1 MDRDRIDLKEFEQ
14 MLRVKLNIDE
24 TEIPNLYWTI
34 DPCLPEYLI
43 TNEDF
48 FKFWEHVVPDDKGF
62 ICLQM
67 SVMNSEFRNDNDF
80 IKAAMEQP
88 VVTIDETPKKAP
100 KRIAKKP
107 VSKEKSI
114 KISPTRR
121 SPRFHAQSKNENSN
135 GGASRK
141 LLFMDLLNE
150 VESQGFSCLSQATV
164 VGSSSTP
171 VDNFNHDYWVDEVT
185 NTAAGDNT
193 DANTTVDE
201 CHPIE
206 DPNAPPIFDSD
217 EENDIDYE
225 DIVKTYKVGDESSD
239 SSSSEK
245 DNEEVSNDDKNNDKD
260 NDGPEVNDDKY
271 SKPKLDYQKTIYAD
285 AVNPLEDISEWN
297 WEDKASMNINLK
309 PPPYQRKTGRPAKK
323 RKMSYDEPETVVKK
337 RKCGKCGSTAGH
349 NKRTCDGGDVGKN
362 PTGFMPSTEYDAA
375 NCTFTSRDHPESS
388 TARG

>member
-1 MDRDRIDLKEFEQ
+1 
-14 MLRVKLNIDE
+14 
-24 TEIPNLYWTI
+24 
-34 DPCLPEYLI
+34 
-43 TNEDF
+43 
-48 FKFWEHVVPDDKGF
+48 
-62 ICLQM
+62 M

-107 VSKEKSI
+107 VSKEKSV

-121 SPRFHAQSKNENSN
+121 SPRLHAQSKNENSN

-171 VDNFNHDYWVDEVT
+171 VDNFNHDYWVDEVN

-193 DANTTVDE
+193 DAGDKANAGDKTDTGDKTDAGDNSDGDDEDNVVLENTTVDE

-239 SSSSEK
+239 SSSSEE

-271 SKPKLDYQKTIYAD
+271 SKPKLDYQKWKEMFNMHSD
-285 AVNPLEDISEWN
+285 EEEEPLFLIP
-297 WEDKASMNINLK
+297 I
-309 PPPYQRKTGRPAKK
+309 
-323 RKMSYDEPETVVKK
+323 
-337 RKCGKCGSTAGH
+337 
-349 NKRTCDGGDVGKN
+349 
-362 PTGFMPSTEYDAA
+362 
-375 NCTFTSRDHPESS
+375 
-388 TARG
+388 